1 MRKSKFRLSSFQII
15 LIGFFGVILL
25 GGFVLSLPI
34 CNNKGVW
41 TPIIDS
47 LFTST
52 SAVCVT
58 GLIVYDTA
66 TYWST
71 FGQIIILLLIQ
82 IGGMGV
88 VTVAASFALLSG
100 KKIGLFGRNTIKEAI
115 SAPDVGGIVNLTG
128 FILKGIFLIEIIGAV
143 IMMPAF
149 VSEFGFEGIW
159 MAVFHSISA
168 FCNAGFDIMGS
179 KSGEFSSLTS
189 FADNSI
195 ISMTISLLI
204 VIGGLGFLV
213 WHDIVKHK
221 FNFKK
226 YSPQSKVVL
235 IMTLIL
241 IFIPTLYFF
250 IFEFKD
256 LSLKERILVSIFQA
270 ITPRTA
276 GFNTVSLNS
285 ISEVGLF
292 IMIILMLIG
301 GSPGSTAGGMKTT
314 TIAVL
319 FSSTYSVIKN
329 DENVRLAKRRIGDDN
344 VKNAIAILMLYLSL
358 FIISSLVIC
367 AIENIPLLTVFY
379 EVASAI
385 GTVGLSLG
393 ITPSLGIASKII
405 LMFLMF
411 FGRVGGLT
419 LIYAAIGK
427 KKKPISKYPLTK
439 ISIG

>member
-1 MRKSKFRLSSFQII
+1 MIKSKFRLSSFQII
-15 LIGFFGVILL
+15 LLGFFGVILL
-25 GGFVLSLPI
+25 GGLVLSLPI
-34 CNNKGVW
+34 CNKKGVW

-71 FGQIIILLLIQ
+71 FGQIIIILLIQ

-149 VSEFGFEGIW
+149 VSKFGFEGIW

-256 LSLKERILVSIFQA
+256 LRLKERILVSIFQA

-276 GFNTVSLNS
+276 GFNTVGLNS

-314 TIAVL
+314 TVAVL

-329 DENVRLAKRRIGDDN
+329 DENVKLAKRRIGDDN

-427 KKKPISKYPLTK
+427 KNKSISKYPLTK

>member
-344 VKNAIAILMLYLSL
+344 VKNAITILMLYLSL